1 MCNTARLCCRV
12 KGKVTTRELDHERLR
27 YLRKSDLYLNSL
39 AVLLIEIV
47 NDFQFSIANN
57 ACVLFFRK
65 QKIVYVT
72 TGIRCII
79 TEKEAEN

>member
-1 MCNTARLCCRV
+1 M
-12 KGKVTTRELDHERLR
+12 
-27 YLRKSDLYLNSL
+27 YLNSFSL

-79 TEKEAEN
+79 TEKEVEN